1 MMTMKAASMAVMF
14 VGLAIAPAVQAQM
27 APPAALPAEA
37 KANPVVWSANQMYG
51 RSEKNILAA
60 ADEMPADKYSFHPTD
75 GQRSFGWIVSHLAGS
90 NGGLCAILSDGK
102 APDAV
107 KVAETASKAE
117 LVAALKA
124 SFDFCDK
131 TMAALTDAKLPD
143 TVTFFRG
150 AQVPRARAL
159 FEITGDL
166 MDHYSQMAAYLR
178 GVGLLPPSAQPMKK
192 M

>member
-1 MMTMKAASMAVMF
+1 MKVLPGLMMA
-14 VGLAIAPAVQAQM
+14 GLAAVPALYAQAPAA
-27 APPAALPAEA
+27 APAAPM
-37 KANPVVWSANQMYG
+37 ANPIVWSANQMYS
-51 RSEKNILAA
+51 RSEKNIVAA
-60 ADEMPADKYSFHPTD
+60 AEEMPAEKYSFHPTE

-107 KVAETASKAE
+107 KVAETAPKAD
-117 LVAALKA
+117 LIAALKV
-124 SFDFCDK
+124 SFDFCDA
-131 TMAALTDAKLPD
+131 TMAALTDAKLTD

-150 AQVPRARAL
+150 AKVPRARAL

-178 GVGLLPPSAQPMKK
+178 SVGLLPPSAQPPAK
-192 M
+192 